1 MAIQKINLGSAG
13 NDGTGDAIRTA
24 FSKVND
30 NFSELYGRSTGLTDI
45 VGDITPQLGGSLDVN
60 SKSIVSTSNGNILI
74 SPDGTGHVLLDTIKI
89 IDSSITS
96 NIANTDLVL
105 TGNGTGKVS
114 ISGLKYPSTDGAN
127 GQVLKTNGSGVLSW
141 VNNAG
146 GGGGSTGDLSIIGS
160 TISGP
165 SNADVNIFQGGT
177 GHIVLDGV
185 KIRDNKISTT
195 SSNSNLELTA
205 NASGK
210 VSISGIIHPTA
221 DGSNGQVLTTN
232 GSGVLSFVSIPA
244 NQNLWATVSSDSGST
259 TANTVTDTLTVVGAS
274 GVTTGISGDTLTISG
289 PSLSSYLT
297 DLTGQD
303 FTTLSDV
310 ATPAA
315 SDDGK
320 ILYYE
325 HASTSFKWKTD
336 SATLS
341 TDAVSEGSSNLYF
354 TNARADARITN
365 ALKDEDNMASNSNTH
380 VPSQQSVKA
389 YVDSQILTKDNT
401 DEIAEGS
408 SNLYYTNA
416 RADARIAAASL
427 TDLSDVNT
435 GATSG
440 QVLKWN
446 GSAWAPADD
455 ATAGGGGT
463 NADTLGGQN
472 LAYVL
477 NYSNHSNTPTI
488 PANTSQ
494 ISENSANLYYTN
506 ARADARIAAASLSAL
521 SNVHTASPTDGQVLK
536 WDDGNSRWAPAA
548 DNGHSNTDSLSEG
561 SSNLY
566 FTNARAD
573 ARADARITNAL
584 KDEDNM
590 ASNSATHVPSQ
601 QSVKAYV
608 DSSVSGM
615 SASSLT
621 TTGLEISA
629 SSISGTVTNGNI
641 TLTPNGT
648 GAVVISKLETGSI
661 NAPSTLSGTYTIS
674 SPTTITLSPTSEI
687 INAAPMKLLGKTIA
701 QLQGGF
707 TASNGS
713 MVAVSDSGHKPA
725 YYDGSNW
732 KYVFDNSNV

>member
-30 NFSELYGRSTGLTDI
+30 NFSELYGRTTGLTDI
-45 VGDITPQLGGSLDVN
+45 VSDTTPQLGGSLDVN

-74 SPDGTGHVLLDTIKI
+74 SPDGSGHVLLDTIKI

-96 NIANTDLVL
+96 NTANTDLVL
-105 TGNGTGKVS
+105 TGNGSGKVS
-114 ISGLKYPSTDGAN
+114 ISGLKYPSGDGAN
-127 GQVLKTNGSGVLSW
+127 GQVLQTNGSGVLSW

-165 SNADVNIFQGGT
+165 SNADVNIFQGGS
-177 GHIVLDGV
+177 GHIVLDGL

-210 VSISGIIHPTA
+210 VSISGIIYPTT

-232 GSGVLSFVSIPA
+232 GSGVLSFVTIPA
-244 NQNLWATVSSDSGST
+244 NQNLFATVSSDSGST
-259 TANTVTDTLTVVGAS
+259 TANTVTDTLTVVGAA
-274 GVTTGISGDTLTISG
+274 GVTTGISGDTLTVTG
-289 PSLSSYLT
+289 PNLSSYLQN
-297 DLTGQD
+297 LSGQN

-310 ATPAA
+310 ATPAS

-320 ILYYE
+320 VLYYE

-354 TNARADARITN
+354 SNARADARVQNAIVDSDTMSGATATN
-365 ALKDEDNMASNSNTH
+365 
-380 VPSQQSVKA
+380 VPSAESVKA
-389 YVDSQILTKDNT
+389 YVDSRILTKDNT

-408 SNLYYTNA
+408 NLYFTNA

-455 ATAGGGGT
+455 ATSGGGGS

-477 NYSNHSNTPTI
+477 NYTNHSNTPTI

-494 ISENSANLYYTN
+494 ISENAANLYYTN
-506 ARADARIAAASLSAL
+506 ARADARIAAAQLSAL
-521 SNVHTASPTDGQVLK
+521 SNVHTATPTDGQVLK
-536 WDDGNSRWAPAA
+536 WDNGNSRWAPAA
-548 DNGHSNTDSLSEG
+548 DNTPSNTDGLSEG
-561 SSNLY
+561 SSNQY
-566 FTNARAD
+566 FTN

-590 ASNSATHVPSQ
+590 ASNSATHIPSQ

-621 TTGLEISA
+621 TTGLQISA
-629 SSISGTVTNGNI
+629 NNI
-641 TLTPNGT
+641 TATRTNDDIKITPAGT

-661 NAPSTLSGTYTIS
+661 NAPSSLVGTYTIS

-687 INAAPMKLLGKTIA
+687 INTAPMKLLGKTIA

-713 MVAVSDSGHKPA
+713 MVAVSNSGHKPA

>member
-1 MAIQKINLGSAG
+1 MAIQKINLGTAG

-24 FSKVND
+24 FQKVND
-30 NFSELYGRSTGLTDI
+30 NFAELYGRSTGLTDI
-45 VGDITPQLGGSLDVN
+45 VSDTTPQLGGSLDVN

-74 SPDGTGHVLLDTIKI
+74 SPDGSGYVLLDRVKI
-89 IDSSITS
+89 TDSAITS
-96 NIANTDLVL
+96 NLTNTDLAL
-105 TGNGTGKVS
+105 TGNGTGRVS
-114 ISGLKYPSTDGAN
+114 INGIKYPPVDGAA
-127 GQVLKTNGSGVLSW
+127 GQVLQTNGSGVLSW

-146 GGGGSTGDLSIIGS
+146 GGGGSTGNLSIIGS
-160 TISGP
+160 EIHSP
-165 SNADVNIFQGGT
+165 SNANLHLRPNGT
-177 GHIVLDGV
+177 GSVVIDNV
-185 KIRDNKISTT
+185 KIQNSTIS
-195 SSNSNLELTA
+195 SSASNEDLTLDA
-205 NASGK
+205 NGTGK
-210 VSISGIIHPTA
+210 VIIEGLTYPTA
-221 DGSNGQVLTTN
+221 DGSANQFLKTN
-232 GSGVLSFVSIPA
+232 GSGVLSFDTIPA
-244 NQNLWATVSSDSGST
+244 NQNLFATISSDSGST
-259 TANTVTDTLTVVGAS
+259 TANTVTDTLTVVGAG
-274 GVTTGISGDTLTISG
+274 GVTTGISGDTLTITG
-289 PSLSSYLT
+289 PNLGSYLQN
-297 DLTGQD
+297 LSGQN

-310 ATPAA
+310 ATPGA

-320 ILYYE
+320 ILYYD
-325 HASTSFKWKTD
+325 HSSTSFKWKSD

-365 ALKDEDNMASNSNTH
+365 ALKDEDNMASNSATH

-408 SNLYYTNA
+408 SNLYFTNA
-416 RADARIAAASL
+416 RADARVAAASINAL
-427 TDLSDVNT
+427 ADVDTT
-435 GATSG
+435 GIASG
-440 QVLKWN
+440 KILKYN
-446 GSAWAPADD
+446 GTNWVVADD
-455 ATAGGGGT
+455 ATSGGGGT

-488 PANTSQ
+488 PSNTSQ
-494 ISENSANLYYTN
+494 ISESGNLYYTN

-521 SNVHTASPTDGQVLK
+521 SNVHTATPTDGQVLK
-536 WDDGNSRWAPAA
+536 WDNGNSRWAPAA

-566 FTNARAD
+566 FTN

-608 DSSVSGM
+608 DSS
-615 SASSLT
+615 
-621 TTGLEISA
+621 
-629 SSISGTVTNGNI
+629 ISGISTTSLNTGAITYDDNEILGTRSNENI
-641 TLTPNGT
+641 LITPAGT

-661 NAPSTLSGTYTIS
+661 NAPSSLSGTYTIS

-701 QLQGGF
+701 QLRGGF
-707 TASNGS
+707 TASAGS
-713 MVAVSDSGHKPA
+713 MVAVSDNSYRPA
-725 YYDGSNW
+725 YFDSSAW
-732 KYVFDNSNV
+732 KYVHDNSSV

>member
-1 MAIQKINLGSAG
+1 MAIQKINLGTAG

-24 FSKVND
+24 FQKVND
-30 NFSELYGRSTGLTDI
+30 NFAELYGRSTGLTDI
-45 VGDITPQLGGSLDVN
+45 VSDTTPQLGGSLDVN

-74 SPDGTGHVLLDTIKI
+74 SPDGSGYVLLDRVKI
-89 IDSSITS
+89 TDSAITS
-96 NIANTDLVL
+96 NLTNTDLAL
-105 TGNGTGKVS
+105 TGNGTGRVS
-114 ISGLKYPSTDGAN
+114 INGIKYPPVDGAA
-127 GQVLKTNGSGVLSW
+127 GQVLQTNGSGVLSW

-146 GGGGSTGDLSIIGS
+146 GGGGSTGNLSIIGS
-160 TISGP
+160 EIHSP
-165 SNADVNIFQGGT
+165 SNANLHLRPNGT
-177 GHIVLDGV
+177 GSVVIDNV
-185 KIRDNKISTT
+185 KIQNSTIS
-195 SSNSNLELTA
+195 SSASNEDLTLDA
-205 NASGK
+205 NGTGK
-210 VSISGIIHPTA
+210 VIIEGLTYPTA
-221 DGSNGQVLTTN
+221 DGSANQFLKTN
-232 GSGVLSFVSIPA
+232 GSGVLSFDTIPA
-244 NQNLWATVSSDSGST
+244 NQNLFATISSDSGST
-259 TANTVTDTLTVVGAS
+259 TANTVTDTLTVVGAG
-274 GVTTGISGDTLTISG
+274 GVTTGISGDTLTITG
-289 PSLSSYLT
+289 PNLGSYLQN
-297 DLTGQD
+297 LSGQN

-310 ATPAA
+310 ATPGA

-320 ILYYE
+320 ILYYD
-325 HASTSFKWKTD
+325 HSSTSFKWKTD

-365 ALKDEDNMASNSNTH
+365 ALKDEDNMASNSATH

-408 SNLYYTNA
+408 SNLYFTNA
-416 RADARIAAASL
+416 RADARVAAASINAL
-427 TDLSDVNT
+427 ADVDTT
-435 GATSG
+435 GIASG
-440 QVLKWN
+440 KILKYN
-446 GSAWAPADD
+446 GTNWVVADD
-455 ATAGGGGT
+455 ATSGGGGT

-488 PANTSQ
+488 PSNTSQ
-494 ISENSANLYYTN
+494 ISESGNLYYTN

-521 SNVHTASPTDGQVLK
+521 SNVHTATPTDGQVLK
-536 WDDGNSRWAPAA
+536 WDNGNSRWAPAA

-566 FTNARAD
+566 FTN

-608 DSSVSGM
+608 DSS
-615 SASSLT
+615 
-621 TTGLEISA
+621 
-629 SSISGTVTNGNI
+629 ISGISTTSLNTGAITYDDNEILGTRSNENI
-641 TLTPNGT
+641 LITPAGT
-648 GAVVISKLETGSI
+648 GSVVISKLETGSI
-661 NAPSTLSGTYTIS
+661 NAPSSLSGTYTIS

-701 QLQGGF
+701 QLRGGF
-707 TASNGS
+707 TASAGS
-713 MVAVSDSGHKPA
+713 MVAVSDNSYRPA
-725 YYDGSNW
+725 YFDSSAW
-732 KYVFDNSNV
+732 KYVHDNSSV

>member
-1 MAIQKINLGSAG
+1 MAIQKINLGTAG

-24 FSKVND
+24 FQKVND

-45 VGDITPQLGGSLDVN
+45 VSDTTPQLGGSLDVN

-74 SPDGTGHVLLDTIKI
+74 SPDGTGYVLLDRVKI
-89 IDSSITS
+89 TDSAITS
-96 NIANTDLVL
+96 NHPNTDLAL
-105 TGNGTGKVS
+105 TGNGTGRVS
-114 ISGLKYPSTDGAN
+114 INGIKYPPVDGAA
-127 GQVLKTNGSGVLSW
+127 GQVLQTNGSGVLSW

-146 GGGGSTGDLSIIGS
+146 GGGGSTGNLSIIGS
-160 TISGP
+160 EIHSP
-165 SNADVNIFQGGT
+165 SNANLHLRPNGT
-177 GHIVLDGV
+177 GSVVIDNV
-185 KIRDNKISTT
+185 KIQNSTIS
-195 SSNSNLELTA
+195 SSASNEDLTLDA
-205 NASGK
+205 NGTGK
-210 VSISGIIHPTA
+210 VIIEGLTYPTA
-221 DGSNGQVLTTN
+221 DGSANQFLKTN
-232 GSGVLSFVSIPA
+232 GSGVLSFDTIPA
-244 NQNLWATVSSDSGST
+244 NQNLFATISSDSGST
-259 TANTVTDTLTVVGAS
+259 TANTVTDTLTVVGAG
-274 GVTTGISGDTLTISG
+274 GVTTGISGDTLTITG
-289 PSLSSYLT
+289 PNLGSYLQN
-297 DLTGQD
+297 LSGQN

-310 ATPAA
+310 ATPGA

-320 ILYYE
+320 ILYYD
-325 HASTSFKWKTD
+325 HSSTSFKWKSD

-365 ALKDEDNMASNSNTH
+365 ALKDEDNMASNSATH

-408 SNLYYTNA
+408 SNLYFTNA
-416 RADARIAAASL
+416 RADARVAAASINAL
-427 TDLSDVNT
+427 ADVDTT
-435 GATSG
+435 GIASG
-440 QVLKWN
+440 KILKYN
-446 GSAWAPADD
+446 GTNWVVADD
-455 ATAGGGGT
+455 ATSGGGGT

-488 PANTSQ
+488 PSNTSQ
-494 ISENSANLYYTN
+494 ISESGNLYYTN

-521 SNVHTASPTDGQVLK
+521 SNVHTATPTDGQVLK
-536 WDDGNSRWAPAA
+536 WDNGNSRWAPAA

-566 FTNARAD
+566 FTN

-608 DSSVSGM
+608 DSS
-615 SASSLT
+615 
-621 TTGLEISA
+621 
-629 SSISGTVTNGNI
+629 ISGISTTSLNTGAITYDDNEILGTRSNENI
-641 TLTPNGT
+641 LITPAGT

-661 NAPSTLSGTYTIS
+661 NAPSSLSGTYTIS

-701 QLQGGF
+701 QLRGGF
-707 TASNGS
+707 TASAGS
-713 MVAVSDSGHKPA
+713 MVAVSDNSYRPA
-725 YYDGSNW
+725 YFDSSAW
-732 KYVFDNSNV
+732 KYVHDNSSV

>member
-1 MAIQKINLGSAG
+1 MAIQKINLGTAG

-24 FSKVND
+24 FQKVND
-30 NFSELYGRSTGLTDI
+30 NFAELYGRSTGLTDI
-45 VGDITPQLGGSLDVN
+45 VSDTTPQLGGSLDVN

-74 SPDGTGHVLLDTIKI
+74 SPDGSGYVLLDRVKI
-89 IDSSITS
+89 TDSAITS
-96 NIANTDLVL
+96 NLTNTDLAL
-105 TGNGTGKVS
+105 TGNGTGRVS
-114 ISGLKYPSTDGAN
+114 INGIKYPPVDGAA
-127 GQVLKTNGSGVLSW
+127 GQVLQTNGSGVLSW

-160 TISGP
+160 VINSPSNGNLTLLPSGTGSVVIDNVKIQNSTISSSA
-165 SNADVNIFQGGT
+165 SNEDLTLDANGT
-177 GHIVLDGV
+177 GKVIIEG
-185 KIRDNKISTT
+185 
-195 SSNSNLELTA
+195 LTY
-205 NASGK
+205 
-210 VSISGIIHPTA
+210 PTA
-221 DGSNGQVLTTN
+221 DGSANQFLKTN
-232 GSGVLSFVSIPA
+232 GSGVLSFDTIPA
-244 NQNLWATVSSDSGST
+244 NQNLFATISSDSGST
-259 TANTVTDTLTVVGAS
+259 TANTVTDTLTVVGAG
-274 GVTTGISGDTLTISG
+274 GVTTGISGDTLTITG
-289 PSLSSYLT
+289 PNLGSYLQN
-297 DLTGQD
+297 LSGQN

-310 ATPAA
+310 ATPGA

-320 ILYYE
+320 ILYYD
-325 HASTSFKWKTD
+325 HSSTSFKWKTD

-365 ALKDEDNMASNSNTH
+365 ALKDEDNMASNSATH

-408 SNLYYTNA
+408 SNLYFTNA
-416 RADARIAAASL
+416 RADARVAAASINAL
-427 TDLSDVNT
+427 ADVDTT
-435 GATSG
+435 GIASG
-440 QVLKWN
+440 KILKYN
-446 GSAWAPADD
+446 GTNWVVADD

-488 PANTSQ
+488 PSNTSQ
-494 ISENSANLYYTN
+494 ISESGNLYYTN

-521 SNVHTASPTDGQVLK
+521 SNVHTATPTDGQVLK
-536 WDDGNSRWAPAA
+536 WDNGNSRWAPAA

-566 FTNARAD
+566 FTN

-608 DSSVSGM
+608 DSS
-615 SASSLT
+615 
-621 TTGLEISA
+621 
-629 SSISGTVTNGNI
+629 ISGISTTSLNTGAITYDDNEILGTRSNENI
-641 TLTPNGT
+641 LITPAGT
-648 GAVVISKLETGSI
+648 GSVVISKLETGSI

-701 QLQGGF
+701 QLRGGF
-707 TASNGS
+707 TASAGS
-713 MVAVSDSGHKPA
+713 MVAVSDNSYRPA
-725 YYDGSNW
+725 YFDSSAW
-732 KYVFDNSNV
+732 KYVHDNSSV

>member
-45 VGDITPQLGGSLDVN
+45 VGDTTPQLGGSLDVN

-74 SPDGTGHVLLDTIKI
+74 SPDGSGHVLLDTIKL

-96 NIANTDLVL
+96 NTANTDLVL

-114 ISGLKYPSTDGAN
+114 ISGLKYPSTDGAS
-127 GQVLKTNGSGVLSW
+127 GQVLQTNGSGVLSW

-232 GSGVLSFVSIPA
+232 GSGVLSFVTIPA
-244 NQNLWATVSSDSGST
+244 NQNLFATVSSDSGST
-259 TANTVTDTLTVVGAS
+259 TANTVTDTLTVVGAA
-274 GVTTGISGDTLTISG
+274 GVTTGISGDTLTVTG
-289 PSLSSYLT
+289 PNLSSYLQN
-297 DLTGQD
+297 LSGQN

-310 ATPAA
+310 ATPAS

-320 ILYYE
+320 VLYYE

-354 TNARADARITN
+354 SNARADARVQNAIVDSDTMSGATATN
-365 ALKDEDNMASNSNTH
+365 
-380 VPSQQSVKA
+380 VPSAESVKA

-408 SNLYYTNA
+408 NLYFTNA

-455 ATAGGGGT
+455 ATSGGGGS

-477 NYSNHSNTPTI
+477 NYTNHSNTPTI

-494 ISENSANLYYTN
+494 ISENAANLYYTN
-506 ARADARIAAASLSAL
+506 ARADARIAAAQLSAL
-521 SNVHTASPTDGQVLK
+521 SNVHTATPTDGQVLK
-536 WDDGNSRWAPAA
+536 WDNGNSRWAPAA
-548 DNGHSNTDSLSEG
+548 DNTPSNTDGLSEG
-561 SSNLY
+561 SSNQY
-566 FTNARAD
+566 FTN

-590 ASNSATHVPSQ
+590 ASNSATHIPSQ

-621 TTGLEISA
+621 TTGLQISA
-629 SSISGTVTNGNI
+629 NNI
-641 TLTPNGT
+641 TATRTNDDIKITPAGT

-661 NAPSTLSGTYTIS
+661 NAPSTLIGTYTIS

>member
-45 VGDITPQLGGSLDVN
+45 VSDTTPQLGGSLDVN
-60 SKSIVSTSNGNILI
+60 NKSIVSTSNGNILI
-74 SPDGTGHVLLDTIKI
+74 SPDGTGHVLLDTIKL

-96 NIANTDLVL
+96 NTANTDLVL

-127 GQVLKTNGSGVLSW
+127 GQVLQTNGSGVLSW

-146 GGGGSTGDLSIIGS
+146 GGGGSTGDLSIVGS
-160 TISGP
+160 TIAGP
-165 SNADVNIFQGGT
+165 SNADIHILQGGT
-177 GHIVLDGV
+177 GHVVLDNV
-185 KIRDNKISTT
+185 KFRDNTVSTN
-195 SSNSNLELTA
+195 SSNANLELSGNGT
-205 NASGK
+205 GK

-232 GSGVLSFVSIPA
+232 GSGVLSFSSIPA
-244 NQNLWATVSSDSGST
+244 NQNLFATISSDSGST
-259 TANTVTDTLTVVGAS
+259 TANTVTDTLTVVGAT
-274 GVTTGISGDTLTISG
+274 GVTTAISGDTLTISG
-289 PSLSSYLT
+289 PSLSSYLQN
-297 DLTGQD
+297 LSGQN

-310 ATPAA
+310 DTPAA

-320 ILYYE
+320 ILYYD
-325 HASTSFKWKTD
+325 HSSTSFKWKTD

-354 TNARADARITN
+354 TNARADARTTN
-365 ALKDEDNMASNSNTH
+365 ALKDEDNMASNSATH

-408 SNLYYTNA
+408 SNLYFTNA

-427 TDLSDVNT
+427 TDLSDVSA

-455 ATAGGGGT
+455 ATSGGGGT

-477 NYSNHSNTPTI
+477 NYANHSNTPTI

-506 ARADARIAAASLSAL
+506 ARADARIAAAQLSAL
-521 SNVHTASPTDGQVLK
+521 SNVHTATPTDGQVLK
-536 WDDGNSRWAPAA
+536 WDNGNSRWAPAA

-573 ARADARITNAL
+573 ARITATL
-584 KDEDNM
+584 IDEDNM
-590 ASNSATHVPSQ
+590 SSNSATRLPSQ

-608 DSSVSGM
+608 DSSIAGISTT
-615 SASSLT
+615 SLN
-621 TTGLEISA
+621 TGAITYDDNEIL
-629 SSISGTVTNGNI
+629 GTRSNENI
-641 TLTPNGT
+641 LITPAGT
-648 GAVVISKLETGSI
+648 GSVVISKLETGSI

-701 QLQGGF
+701 QLRGGF

>member
-1 MAIQKINLGSAG
+1 MAIQKINLGTAG

-24 FSKVND
+24 FQKVND

-45 VGDITPQLGGSLDVN
+45 VSDTTPQLGGSLDVN

-74 SPDGTGHVLLDTIKI
+74 SPDGTGYVLLDRVKI
-89 IDSSITS
+89 TDSAITS
-96 NIANTDLVL
+96 NHPNTDLAL
-105 TGNGTGKVS
+105 TGNGTGRVS
-114 ISGLKYPSTDGAN
+114 INGIKYPPVDGAA
-127 GQVLKTNGSGVLSW
+127 GQVLQTNGSGVLSW

-146 GGGGSTGDLSIIGS
+146 GGGGSTGNLSIIGS
-160 TISGP
+160 EIHSP
-165 SNADVNIFQGGT
+165 SNANLHLRPNGT
-177 GHIVLDGV
+177 GSVVIDNV
-185 KIRDNKISTT
+185 KIQNSTIS
-195 SSNSNLELTA
+195 SSASNEDLTLDA
-205 NASGK
+205 NGTGK
-210 VSISGIIHPTA
+210 VIIEGLTYPTA
-221 DGSNGQVLTTN
+221 DGSANQFLKTN
-232 GSGVLSFVSIPA
+232 GSGVLSFDTIPA
-244 NQNLWATVSSDSGST
+244 NQNLFATISSDSGST

-274 GVTTGISGDTLTISG
+274 GVTTGISGDTLTITGPNLGTYLQNISG
-289 PSLSSYLT
+289 QT
-297 DLTGQD
+297 

-320 ILYYE
+320 ILYYD
-325 HASTSFKWKTD
+325 HSTTSFKWKTD

-365 ALKDEDNMASNSNTH
+365 ALKDEDNMASNSATH

-408 SNLYYTNA
+408 SNLYFTNA
-416 RADARIAAASL
+416 RADARVAAASINAL
-427 TDLSDVNT
+427 ADVD
-435 GATSG
+435 TSG
-440 QVLKWN
+440 IASGKILKYN
-446 GSAWAPADD
+446 GTNWVVADD
-455 ATAGGGGT
+455 ATSGGGGT
-463 NADTLGGQN
+463 DADTLQGQN

-477 NYSNHSNTPTI
+477 NYANHTGTPTI
-488 PANTSQ
+488 PSNTSQ
-494 ISENSANLYYTN
+494 ISESGNLYYTN

-521 SNVHTASPTDGQVLK
+521 SNVHTATPTDGQVLK
-536 WDDGNSRWAPAA
+536 WDNGNSRWAPAA

-566 FTNARAD
+566 FTN

-608 DSSVSGM
+608 DSS
-615 SASSLT
+615 
-621 TTGLEISA
+621 
-629 SSISGTVTNGNI
+629 ISGISTTSLNTGAITYDDNEILGTRSNENI
-641 TLTPNGT
+641 LITPAGT
-648 GAVVISKLETGSI
+648 GSVVISKLETGSI

-701 QLQGGF
+701 QLRGGF
-707 TASNGS
+707 TASAGS
-713 MVAVSDSGHKPA
+713 MVAVSDNSYRPA
-725 YYDGSNW
+725 YFDSSAW
-732 KYVFDNSNV
+732 KYVHDNSSV

>member
-30 NFSELYGRSTGLTDI
+30 NFSELYGRTSGLTDI
-45 VGDITPQLGGSLDVN
+45 VSDTTPQLGGSLDVN

-354 TNARADARITN
+354 TNARTDARITN
-365 ALKDEDNMASNSNTH
+365 ALKDEDNMASNSATH
-380 VPSQQSVKA
+380 IPSQQSVKA

-408 SNLYYTNA
+408 SNLYFTNA
-416 RADARIAAASL
+416 RADARIAAASINAL
-427 TDLSDVNT
+427 ADVNT
-435 GATSG
+435 SG
-440 QVLKWN
+440 IASGKILKYN
-446 GSAWAPADD
+446 GSAWVMADD

-463 NADTLGGQN
+463 DAATLQGQN

-477 NYSNHSNTPTI
+477 SYANHTGTPTI

-536 WDDGNSRWAPAA
+536 WDNGNSRWAPAA

-561 SSNLY
+561 SSNQY
-566 FTNARAD
+566 FTN

-590 ASNSATHVPSQ
+590 ASNSATHIPSQ

-608 DSSVSGM
+608 DSS
-615 SASSLT
+615 
-621 TTGLEISA
+621 
-629 SSISGTVTNGNI
+629 ISGISTTSLN
-641 TLTPNGT
+641 T
-648 GAVVISKLETGSI
+648 GAITYDDNEILGTRSNENILITPAGNGKVIISNLEAESI

-701 QLQGGF
+701 QLRASF

>member
-232 GSGVLSFVSIPA
+232 GSGVLSFGSIPA

-289 PSLSSYLT
+289 PSLSSYLQN
-297 DLTGQD
+297 LSGQN

-477 NYSNHSNTPTI
+477 NYTNHSNTPTI

-536 WDDGNSRWAPAA
+536 WDNGNSRWAPAA

-561 SSNLY
+561 SSNQY
-566 FTNARAD
+566 FTN

-608 DSSVSGM
+608 DSS
-615 SASSLT
+615 
-621 TTGLEISA
+621 
-629 SSISGTVTNGNI
+629 ISGISTTSLN
-641 TLTPNGT
+641 T
-648 GAVVISKLETGSI
+648 GAITYDDNEILGTRSNENILITPAGNGKVIISNLEAESI
-661 NAPSTLSGTYTIS
+661 NAPSSLVGTYTIS

-701 QLQGGF
+701 QLRASF

>member
-45 VGDITPQLGGSLDVN
+45 VGDTTPQLGGSLDVN

-74 SPDGTGHVLLDTIKI
+74 SPDGSGHVLLDTIKL

-96 NIANTDLVL
+96 NTANTDLVL

-114 ISGLKYPSTDGAN
+114 ISGLKYPSTDGAS
-127 GQVLKTNGSGVLSW
+127 GQVLQTNGSGVLSW

-210 VSISGIIHPTA
+210 VSISGIIYPTT

-232 GSGVLSFVSIPA
+232 GSGVLSFVTIPA
-244 NQNLWATVSSDSGST
+244 NQNLFATVSSDSGST
-259 TANTVTDTLTVVGAS
+259 TANTVTDTLTVVGAA
-274 GVTTGISGDTLTISG
+274 GVTTGISGDTLTVTG
-289 PSLSSYLT
+289 PNLSSYLQN
-297 DLTGQD
+297 LSGQN

-310 ATPAA
+310 ATPAS

-320 ILYYE
+320 VLYYE

-354 TNARADARITN
+354 SNARADARVQNAIVDSDTMSGATATN
-365 ALKDEDNMASNSNTH
+365 
-380 VPSQQSVKA
+380 VPSAESVKA

-408 SNLYYTNA
+408 NLYFTNA

-455 ATAGGGGT
+455 ATSGGGGS

-477 NYSNHSNTPTI
+477 NYTNHSNTPTI

-494 ISENSANLYYTN
+494 ISENAANLYYTN
-506 ARADARIAAASLSAL
+506 ARADARIAAAQLSAL
-521 SNVHTASPTDGQVLK
+521 SNVHTATPTDGQVLK
-536 WDDGNSRWAPAA
+536 WDNGNSRWAPAA
-548 DNGHSNTDSLSEG
+548 DNTPSNTDGLSEG
-561 SSNLY
+561 SSNQY
-566 FTNARAD
+566 FTN

-590 ASNSATHVPSQ
+590 ASNSATHIPSQ

-621 TTGLEISA
+621 TTGLQISA
-629 SSISGTVTNGNI
+629 NNI
-641 TLTPNGT
+641 TATRTNDDIKITPAGT

>member
-24 FSKVND
+24 FSKAND
-30 NFSELYGRSTGLTDI
+30 NFSELYGRTTGLTDI
-45 VGDITPQLGGSLDVN
+45 VSDISPQLGGSLDVN

-74 SPDGTGHVLLDTIKI
+74 SPNGTGYVLLDTVRIT
-89 IDSSITS
+89 DSAITS
-96 NIANTDLVL
+96 NTANTDLAL

-127 GQVLKTNGSGVLSW
+127 GQVLQTNGSGILSW

-165 SNADVNIFQGGT
+165 SNADVNIFQGGL
-177 GHIVLDGV
+177 GHIVLDGL

-210 VSISGIIHPTA
+210 VSISGIVYPTT
-221 DGSNGQVLTTN
+221 DGSNGQVLQTN
-232 GSGVLSFVSIPA
+232 GSGVLSFGSIPA
-244 NQNLWATVSSDSGST
+244 SQNLFATVSGDSGST
-259 TANTVTDTLTVVGAS
+259 TANTVTDTLSVVGAT
-274 GVTTGISGDTLTISG
+274 GVTTAISGDTLTITG
-289 PSLSSYLT
+289 PNLSSYLQN
-297 DLTGQD
+297 LSGQN

-310 ATPAA
+310 ATPSA

-320 ILYYE
+320 VLYYD
-325 HASTSFKWKTD
+325 HTSTSFKWKTD

-365 ALKDEDNMASNSNTH
+365 ALKDEDNMASNSATH
-380 VPSQQSVKA
+380 IPSQQSVKA

-416 RADARIAAASL
+416 RADARIAAASINAL
-427 TDLSDVNT
+427 ADVNT
-435 GATSG
+435 SG
-440 QVLKWN
+440 IASGKILKYN
-446 GSAWAPADD
+446 GSAWVMADD
-455 ATAGGGGT
+455 ATSGGGAADAGT
-463 NADTLGGQN
+463 LQGQN

-477 NYSNHSNTPTI
+477 SYANHTGTPTI

-494 ISENSANLYYTN
+494 ISENAANLYYTN
-506 ARADARIAAASLSAL
+506 ARADARIAAAQLSAL
-521 SNVHTASPTDGQVLK
+521 SNVHTATPTDGQVLK
-536 WDDGNSRWAPAA
+536 WDNGNSRWAPAA

-573 ARADARITNAL
+573 ARITNAL

-601 QSVKAYV
+601 QSVKAYI
-608 DSSVSGM
+608 D
-615 SASSLT
+615 
-621 TTGLEISA
+621 
-629 SSISGTVTNGNI
+629 SSISGISTTSLNTGAITYDDNEILGTRSNENI
-641 TLTPNGT
+641 LITPAGT

-661 NAPSTLSGTYTIS
+661 SAPSTLSGTYTIS

-687 INAAPMKLLGKTIA
+687 INTAPMKLLGKTIA
-701 QLQGGF
+701 QLRAGF

-713 MVAVSDSGHKPA
+713 MVAVSDDGHKPA

-732 KYVFDNSNV
+732 KYVATNGNV

>member
-1 MAIQKINLGSAG
+1 MANRIPLVVDTNENKI
-13 NDGTGDAIRTA
+13 
-24 FSKVND
+24 K
-30 NFSELYGRSTGLTDI
+30 ELP
-45 VGDITPQLGGSLDVN
+45 VGDNLDLGGSGLTNVGTVNATDVRIN
-60 SKSIVSTSNGNILI
+60 NVSFNNPFSGDYNDLTNKPIIPTVPSALSSFANDVGYL
-74 SPDGTGHVLLDTIKI
+74 SAGTT
-89 IDSSITS
+89 
-96 NIANTDLVL
+96 TDQV
-105 TGNGTGKVS
+105 NEGT
-114 ISGLKYPSTDGAN
+114 
-127 GQVLKTNGSGVLSW
+127 TNLYF
-141 VNNAG
+141 
-146 GGGGSTGDLSIIGS
+146 
-160 TISGP
+160 
-165 SNADVNIFQGGT
+165 SNARTDARINSANIQSLGN
-177 GHIVLDGV
+177 V
-185 KIRDNKISTT
+185 
-195 SSNSNLELTA
+195 
-205 NASGK
+205 
-210 VSISGIIHPTA
+210 
-221 DGSNGQVLTTN
+221 TN
-232 GSGVLSFVSIPA
+232 
-244 NQNLWATVSSDSGST
+244 
-259 TANTVTDTLTVVGAS
+259 
-274 GVTTGISGDTLTISG
+274 
-289 PSLSSYLT
+289 
-297 DLTGQD
+297 
-303 FTTLSDV
+303 
-310 ATPAA
+310 PAA
-315 SDDGK
+315 GDDGK
-320 ILYYE
+320 VLYYE

-354 TNARADARITN
+354 SNARADARVQNAIVDSDTMSGATATN
-365 ALKDEDNMASNSNTH
+365 
-380 VPSQQSVKA
+380 VPSAESVKA
-389 YVDSQILTKDNT
+389 YVDSRILTKDNT

-408 SNLYYTNA
+408 NLYFTNA

-455 ATAGGGGT
+455 ATSGGGGT

-477 NYSNHSNTPTI
+477 NYTNHSNTPTI

-494 ISENSANLYYTN
+494 ISENAANLYYTN
-506 ARADARIAAASLSAL
+506 ARADARIAAAQLSAL
-521 SNVHTASPTDGQVLK
+521 SNVHTATPTDGQVLK
-536 WDDGNSRWAPAA
+536 WDNGNSRWAPAA

-561 SSNLY
+561 SSNQY
-566 FTNARAD
+566 FTN

-590 ASNSATHVPSQ
+590 ASNSATHIPSQ

-608 DSSVSGM
+608 DSS
-615 SASSLT
+615 
-621 TTGLEISA
+621 
-629 SSISGTVTNGNI
+629 ISGISTTSLNTGAITYDDNEILGTRSNENI
-641 TLTPNGT
+641 LITPAGT
-648 GAVVISKLETGSI
+648 GSVVISKLETGSI

>member
-210 VSISGIIHPTA
+210 VSISGIIYPTA
-221 DGSNGQVLTTN
+221 DGSSGQVLTTN

-244 NQNLWATVSSDSGST
+244 NQNLFATVSSDSGST

-289 PSLSSYLT
+289 PSLSSYLQN
-297 DLTGQD
+297 LSGQN

-427 TDLSDVNT
+427 TDLSDVSS

-521 SNVHTASPTDGQVLK
+521 SNVHTASPTNGQELK
-536 WDDGNSRWAPAA
+536 WDNGNSRWAPAA

-561 SSNLY
+561 SSNQY
-566 FTNARAD
+566 FTN

-590 ASNSATHVPSQ
+590 ASNSATHIPSQ

-608 DSSVSGM
+608 DSS
-615 SASSLT
+615 
-621 TTGLEISA
+621 
-629 SSISGTVTNGNI
+629 ISGISTTSLN
-641 TLTPNGT
+641 T
-648 GAVVISKLETGSI
+648 GAITYDDNEILGTRSNENILITPAGNGKVIISNLEAESI

-713 MVAVSDSGHKPA
+713 MVAVSNSGHKPA

>member
-45 VGDITPQLGGSLDVN
+45 VSDTTPQLGGSLDVN
-60 SKSIVSTSNGNILI
+60 NKSIVSTSNGNILI
-74 SPDGTGHVLLDTIKI
+74 SPDGTGHVLLDTIKL

-96 NIANTDLVL
+96 NTANTDLVL

-127 GQVLKTNGSGVLSW
+127 GQVLQTNGSGVLSW

-146 GGGGSTGDLSIIGS
+146 GGGGSTGDLSIVGS
-160 TISGP
+160 TIAGP
-165 SNADVNIFQGGT
+165 SNADIHILQGGT
-177 GHIVLDGV
+177 GHVVLDNV
-185 KIRDNKISTT
+185 KFRDNTVSTN
-195 SSNSNLELTA
+195 SSNANLELSGNGT
-205 NASGK
+205 GK

-232 GSGVLSFVSIPA
+232 GSGVLSFSSIPA
-244 NQNLWATVSSDSGST
+244 NQNLFATISSDSGST
-259 TANTVTDTLTVVGAS
+259 TANTVTDTLTVVGAT
-274 GVTTGISGDTLTISG
+274 GVTTAISGDTLTISG
-289 PSLSSYLT
+289 PSLSSYLQN
-297 DLTGQD
+297 LSGQN

-310 ATPAA
+310 DTPAA

-320 ILYYE
+320 ILYYD
-325 HASTSFKWKTD
+325 HSSTSFKWKTD

-365 ALKDEDNMASNSNTH
+365 ALKDEDNMASNSATH

-408 SNLYYTNA
+408 SNLYFTNA

-427 TDLSDVNT
+427 TDLSDVSA

-455 ATAGGGGT
+455 ATSGGGGT

-477 NYSNHSNTPTI
+477 NYANHSNTPTI

-506 ARADARIAAASLSAL
+506 ARADARIAAAQLSAL
-521 SNVHTASPTDGQVLK
+521 SNVHTATPTDGQVLK
-536 WDDGNSRWAPAA
+536 WDNGNSRWAPAA

-573 ARADARITNAL
+573 ARITATL
-584 KDEDNM
+584 IDEDNM
-590 ASNSATHVPSQ
+590 SSNSATRLPSQ

-608 DSSVSGM
+608 DSSIAGISTT
-615 SASSLT
+615 SLN
-621 TTGLEISA
+621 TGAITYDDNEIL
-629 SSISGTVTNGNI
+629 GTRSNENI
-641 TLTPNGT
+641 LITPAGT
-648 GAVVISKLETGSI
+648 GSVVISKLETGSI

-701 QLQGGF
+701 QLRGGF

>member
-45 VGDITPQLGGSLDVN
+45 VGDTTPQLGGSLDVN

-74 SPDGTGHVLLDTIKI
+74 SPDGSGHVLLDTIKL

-96 NIANTDLVL
+96 NTANTDLVL

-114 ISGLKYPSTDGAN
+114 ISGLKYPSTDGAS
-127 GQVLKTNGSGVLSW
+127 GQVLQTNGSGVLSW

-232 GSGVLSFVSIPA
+232 GSGVLSFVTIPA
-244 NQNLWATVSSDSGST
+244 NQNLFATVSSDSGST
-259 TANTVTDTLTVVGAS
+259 TANTVTDTLTVVGAA
-274 GVTTGISGDTLTISG
+274 GVTTGISGDTLTVTG
-289 PSLSSYLT
+289 PNLSSYLQN
-297 DLTGQD
+297 LSGQN

-310 ATPAA
+310 ATPAS

-320 ILYYE
+320 VLYYE

-354 TNARADARITN
+354 SNARADARVQNAIVDSDTMSGATATN
-365 ALKDEDNMASNSNTH
+365 
-380 VPSQQSVKA
+380 VPSAESVKA

-408 SNLYYTNA
+408 NLYFTNA

-455 ATAGGGGT
+455 ATSGGGGS

-477 NYSNHSNTPTI
+477 NYTNHSNTPTI

-494 ISENSANLYYTN
+494 ISENAANLYYTN
-506 ARADARIAAASLSAL
+506 ARADARIAAAQLSAL
-521 SNVHTASPTDGQVLK
+521 SNVHTATPTDGQVLK
-536 WDDGNSRWAPAA
+536 WDNGNSRWAPAA
-548 DNGHSNTDSLSEG
+548 DNTPSNTDGLSEG
-561 SSNLY
+561 SSNQY
-566 FTNARAD
+566 FTN

-590 ASNSATHVPSQ
+590 ASNSATHIPSQ

-621 TTGLEISA
+621 TTGLQISA
-629 SSISGTVTNGNI
+629 NNI
-641 TLTPNGT
+641 TATRTNDDIKITPAGT

-687 INAAPMKLLGKTIA
+687 INTAPMKLLGKTIA